1 VPFAVYLDLLPALAP
16 RYYSIS
22 SSPLLNPQACSITDG
37 VLHAPARCG
46 VGDFDGVCSTYLQS
60 MEPGSTV
67 FVFTRQPTI
76 PFRPPAGFDLSRV
89 HPDSITRD
97 AGGEVVAVQGIVICT
112 RLVGETFS
120 SGMKDLA
127 VNIAYV
133 IDNTLT
139 RDPAVDFGKL
149 EFAAIGFID
158 DSPTDVLLPGET
170 APA

>member
-1 VPFAVYLDLLPALAP
+1 MPSFVITRLDVGPAEFSAALPL
-16 RYYSIS
+16 R
-22 SSPLLNPQACSITDG
+22 
-37 VLHAPARCG
+37 AR
-46 VGDFDGVCSTYLQS
+46 VIRV
-60 MEPGSTV
+60 MPGSDRSDYV
-67 FVFTRQPTI
+67 LCYVERPI
-76 PFRPPAGFDLSRV
+76 PFRPPAGFDLARV
-89 HPDSITRD
+89 HPESITRD
-97 AGGEVVAVQGIVICT
+97 ALGELVAVQGIVICT
-112 RLVGETFS
+112 RLVGETFR

-158 DSPTDVLLPGET
+158 DSPAEVPLPGEA

>member
-1 VPFAVYLDLLPALAP
+1 MPSFVITRLDVGPAEFSAVLPL
-16 RYYSIS
+16 R
-22 SSPLLNPQACSITDG
+22 
-37 VLHAPARCG
+37 AR
-46 VGDFDGVCSTYLQS
+46 VIRV
-60 MEPGSTV
+60 MPGSDRSDYV
-67 FVFTRQPTI
+67 LCYVERPI
-76 PFRPPAGFDLSRV
+76 PFRPPAGFDLARV
-89 HPDSITRD
+89 HPDSLTRD
-97 AGGEVVAVQGIVICT
+97 ALGELVAVQGIVICT
-112 RLVGETFS
+112 RLVGETFR

-158 DSPTDVLLPGET
+158 DSPAEVPLPGEA

>member
-1 VPFAVYLDLLPALAP
+1 MPSFVITRLDVGPDEFSAVLPL
-16 RYYSIS
+16 R
-22 SSPLLNPQACSITDG
+22 
-37 VLHAPARCG
+37 AR
-46 VGDFDGVCSTYLQS
+46 VIRV
-60 MEPGSTV
+60 MPGSDRSDYV
-67 FVFTRQPTI
+67 LCYAERPI
-76 PFRPPAGFDLSRV
+76 PFRPPAGFDLARV
-89 HPDSITRD
+89 HPESVTRD
-97 AGGEVVAVQGIVICT
+97 AGGELVAVQGIVICT

>member
-1 VPFAVYLDLLPALAP
+1 
-16 RYYSIS
+16 
-22 SSPLLNPQACSITDG
+22 
-37 VLHAPARCG
+37 
-46 VGDFDGVCSTYLQS
+46 
-60 MEPGSTV
+60 MPGSDRSDYV
-67 FVFTRQPTI
+67 LCFVERPI
-76 PFRPPAGFDLSRV
+76 PFRPPAGFDLTRV
-89 HPDSITRD
+89 HPESITRD
-97 AGGEVVAVQGIVICT
+97 ALGDLVAVQGIVICT
-112 RLVGETFS
+112 RLVGETFR

-158 DSPTDVLLPGET
+158 DSPTEVPLPGEA

>member
-1 VPFAVYLDLLPALAP
+1 MPSFVITRLDVGPDEFSAALPL
-16 RYYSIS
+16 R
-22 SSPLLNPQACSITDG
+22 
-37 VLHAPARCG
+37 AR
-46 VGDFDGVCSTYLQS
+46 VIRA
-60 MEPGSTV
+60 MPGSDRSDYVLCYTE
-67 FVFTRQPTI
+67 RPI
-76 PFRPPAGFDLSRV
+76 PFRPPAGFDLARV
-89 HPDSITRD
+89 HPESLTRD

-112 RLVGETFS
+112 RLVGESFS

-139 RDPAVDFGKL
+139 RDPAVDFSKL

-158 DSPTDVLLPGET
+158 DSPIDVLLPGET

>member
-1 VPFAVYLDLLPALAP
+1 MPSFVITRLDVGPDEFSAVLPL
-16 RYYSIS
+16 R
-22 SSPLLNPQACSITDG
+22 
-37 VLHAPARCG
+37 AR
-46 VGDFDGVCSTYLQS
+46 VIRV
-60 MEPGSTV
+60 MPGSDRSDYV
-67 FVFTRQPTI
+67 LCYVERPI
-76 PFRPPAGFDLSRV
+76 PFRPPAGFDLARV
-89 HPDSITRD
+89 HPDSVTRD
-97 AGGEVVAVQGIVICT
+97 ALGELVAVQGIVICT
-112 RLVGETFS
+112 RLVGDTFR

-158 DSPTDVLLPGET
+158 DSPAEVPLPGEA